1 MFPLYFHVYISMSAS
16 LYHYHLSLHPFGSL
30 SVFLSVVF
38 SFNFSCNFLH
48 FLNLCPISWILPLT
62 LLLFQ
67 LGERWGELFIHCFIS
82 DNQCDHSHSQASCI
96 SNSSLVK
103 EDRNPPST
111 FFPELLWQGYSG
123 VATAML
129 VVVIVETSY
138 LSGTLYPSLP
148 LSTRYHI
155 WRVWIIIFHHYT
167 KGETERD
174 HTWLHGLPKVTEE
187 NLYSN
192 LCICH
197 GLCIKFL

>member
-1 MFPLYFHVYISMSAS
+1 M
-16 LYHYHLSLHPFGSL
+16 

-38 SFNFSCNFLH
+38 SFNFSFNLLH
-48 FLNLCPISWILPLT
+48 FLNLCPISWILVLT

-111 FFPELLWQGYSG
+111 SFPELLWEGYSR
-123 VATAML
+123 VATATL

-138 LSGTLYPSLP
+138 LSGTLYPSLHKSP
-148 LSTRYHI
+148 RYPI
-155 WRVWIIIFHHYT
+155 WRVWIITFYHYT
-167 KGETERD
+167 EGETE
-174 HTWLHGLPKVTEE
+174 TTHGHMAYPTLQNRIFIQTYIFAME
-187 NLYSN
+187 YA
-192 LCICH
+192 
-197 GLCIKFL
+197 

>member
-38 SFNFSCNFLH
+38 SFNFSFNFLH
-48 FLNLCPISWILPLT
+48 FLNLCPISWILLLT

-67 LGERWGELFIHCFIS
+67 LGEKWGELFIHCFIS

-111 FFPELLWQGYSG
+111 SFPELLWEGYSG
-123 VATAML
+123 VATETL
-129 VVVIVETSY
+129 VVVIVETSC
-138 LSGTLYPSLP
+138 LLGTLYPSLN
-148 LSTRYHI
+148 LSPRYHI
-155 WRVWIIIFHHYT
+155 WRVWIISFHHYT
-167 KGETERD
+167 EGETE
-174 HTWLHGLPKVTEE
+174 TTHGHMAYPTLQSRTFIQTYIQVVAME
-187 NLYSN
+187 YA
-192 LCICH
+192 
-197 GLCIKFL
+197 

>member
-82 DNQCDHSHSQASCI
+82 DNQCDHRHSQASCI

-111 FFPELLWQGYSG
+111 SFPELLWEGYSG
-123 VATAML
+123 MATAKLMT
-129 VVVIVETSY
+129 VIFETSY
-138 LSGTLYPSLP
+138 LSDTLYPSLH
-148 LSTRYHI
+148 LSPRYSI
-155 WRVWIIIFHHYT
+155 WRIWIITFHHFS
-167 KGETERD
+167 KGEAETPHDRMSYPTLQNRSFIQTYVFAME
-174 HTWLHGLPKVTEE
+174 
-187 NLYSN
+187 YS
-192 LCICH
+192 
-197 GLCIKFL
+197 